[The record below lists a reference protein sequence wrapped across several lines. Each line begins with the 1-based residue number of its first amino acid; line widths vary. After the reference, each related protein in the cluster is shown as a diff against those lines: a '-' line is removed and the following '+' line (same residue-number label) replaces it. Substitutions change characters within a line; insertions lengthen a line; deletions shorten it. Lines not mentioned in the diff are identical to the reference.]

1 MKISRKISIFNVFLL
16 LVFIFWTIN
25 VSQQTNLIKNFDS
38 TLISQIYHHNSL
50 TLGIFRLITSIGD
63 TYATIV
69 VTAIIFLLLIVK
81 KYHYAAIYLVLNK
94 VVISGINS
102 IIKTIIDRPRPSHHH
117 FVYAG
122 GYSFPSGHSASSFA
136 MYISMLII
144 SLYIFKKLSLKIVIS
159 AICIAMVLLIGY
171 SRIFLG
177 VHYPSDVFGGYLL
190 AATIITFN
198 TLLFRTK
205 NLSILNLK
213 GVKN

>member
-1 MKISRKISIFNVFLL
+1 MKISKKISILNVFLL
-16 LVFIFWTIN
+16 LIFAFWTIN
-25 VSQQTNLIKNFDS
+25 VVLNTNLIQNFDT
-38 TLISQIYHHNSL
+38 TLINQIYHHNYL
-50 TLGIFRLITSIGD
+50 TLGIFRIITSIGD

-117 FVYAG
+117 YVSAG

-136 MYISMLII
+136 LYISILII
-144 SLYIFKKLSLKIVIS
+144 SLYIFKKISIKILIS
-159 AICIAMVLLIGY
+159 TICIAMVLLIGY

-177 VHYPSDVFGGYLL
+177 VHYPSDVLGGYLL
-190 AATIITFN
+190 AATILTFN

-205 NLSILNLK
+205 NLSILKFK